1 MLPAH
6 MHFGDWDWSALR
18 SAAVG
23 VAMAEQ
29 YVDRGGRVEQGQ
41 ATQQDPPPRSKTS
54 LWRARIRTRLN
65 AQRAF
70 ANPLLRLRLRHL

>member
-29 YVDRGGRVEQGQ
+29 YVDPTVDYQTWYPFEIS
-41 ATQQDPPPRSKTS
+41 SKY
-54 LWRARIRTRLN
+54 I
-65 AQRAF
+65 
-70 ANPLLRLRLRHL
+70 